1 MDVEQTRIVEGS
13 LSPLQLP
20 SPRGKYAYHREELAR
35 LLRANPGL
43 VQRDIAKHFGVSA
56 STANDWLKK
65 IKAGV

>member
-1 MDVEQTRIVEGS
+1 
-13 LSPLQLP
+13 LQLP

-43 VQRDIAKHFGVSA
+43 VQRDIAKHFGVSQ